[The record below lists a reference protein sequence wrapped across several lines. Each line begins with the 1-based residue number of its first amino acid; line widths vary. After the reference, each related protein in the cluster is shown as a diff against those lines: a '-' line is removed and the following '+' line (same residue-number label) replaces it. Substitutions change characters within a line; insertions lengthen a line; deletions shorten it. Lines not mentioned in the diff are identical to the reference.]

1 VINVLLKTYLVVV
14 DLDECSSS
22 PCENGGTCTGMVG
35 DFFCECPI
43 EYKGKNCSIGKL
55 SRICG
60 VHKFY

>member
-1 VINVLLKTYLVVV
+1 MVVV

-22 PCENGGTCTGMVG
+22 PCENGGTCTDMVG